1 MSQHFQFLSK
11 EWPELHEAATKAEN
25 LAHPDPRAA
34 CFYSRR
40 TLELAINWLYSI
52 EDNLTEPYKDDLS
65 AKIFEPSFKNLLGN
79 TLHRKCDLIRKL
91 GNLAVHSNKPI
102 LVKDAIVALNELFH
116 LCYWLG
122 RDYGRTTKPDPTAT
136 FDPELLPKTSPVP
149 AQSIVQIQTLSTQL
163 ADKDQ
168 KLAELSHQNASLDAQ
183 LQQLRTEIAQ
193 AKATQTPE
201 IDLHDYTETQ
211 TRDYFIDLLLKEAG
225 WEFLVGDMGSE
236 RRCPELVEGSRTAH
250 IAREFPVTGMPN
262 NSGNGFID
270 YVLWGNDGKPLAII
284 EAKRTRRE
292 PQAGQQQAKL
302 YADCLQAQFG
312 QRPIILYTNGYEHWL
327 WDDTKY
333 PPRQIQGFFKQT
345 ELELMIQRRT
355 TRQLL
360 LTAEIN
366 NQICGR
372 YYQNRAIRRIS
383 ETFERD
389 HQRRALVV
397 MATGAGKTR
406 TVIALSDL
414 LMRCNWVKRVLFL
427 ADRVALVKQ
436 ATSAF
441 KEYLPTAN
449 PVNLVTEKNSEG
461 RLYLSTYPTMMG
473 LINGD
478 SNGTRP
484 FGVGHFDLIVID
496 EAHRSVYQKYR
507 AIFDYFDA
515 MLVGLTATPTE
526 EIDRNTYSL
535 FNLETGV
542 PTDAYTLEEAV
553 NDGFLVPPEAVSVP
567 LKFQREGIK
576 YDELPEEDKEQW
588 DQLEWEDEEIPDE
601 VEAAALNQW
610 LFNVDTV
617 DKVLEHLMLRG
628 QKVAG
633 GDRLGKTII
642 FAKNNDHAK
651 FIAERFD
658 ANYPHYQGEF
668 ARVITHKVEYA
679 QSLIEDF
686 SIANKPPHIAISV
699 DMLDTGIDVPE
710 VVNLV
715 FFKIVRSKT
724 KFWQM
729 VGRGTR
735 LCPNLFET
743 DRHKEFFYIFDYCQ
757 NLEFFSQN
765 VKASSGAVSVSL
777 GKRLFCSRL
786 ELLAELDKLPQTTQ
800 PPGSAPFDKLRASPL
815 TGRDSIGSATLT
827 GQDSVGERN
836 RTESEQ
842 VSDTSGFYDYAVS
855 KIVSETDVRQSI
867 ASQLHQE
874 VVAMNLD
881 NFIVR
886 PQRQLVETYNKATA
900 WQNLQPAQLNELA
913 EQIAG
918 LPTQLPTEPETAKR
932 FDLLMLRLQLARLKQ
947 ETRFARLVIQVRE
960 IAAAL
965 ETKDSIPQVQEQ
977 MELIQELQTDEWW
990 IDVTIPLLERARIGL
1005 RTLIGLIDKTQR
1017 QPIYTNF
1024 IDEMGT
1030 ETVFELPGFIS
1041 PNEFDRFRAKAR
1053 QFLIAH
1059 ENHITIHKLRFNQP
1073 LTATDLNELER
1084 MLLTAEIGTREH
1096 LNHAKETCAGLGIFI
1111 RSLVGLDREAA
1122 KKAFGNFISGSPL
1135 SASQIEFI
1143 NLIIDH
1149 LTYHGIMQPSLLY
1162 ESPFTDINAQGP
1174 EGVFSSEQ
1182 VDDLV
1187 AILDR
1192 IHANSAA

>member
-1 MSQHFQFLSK
+1 MSQHFQFLRK
-11 EWPELHEAATKAEN
+11 EWPELYEAATKAEN

-52 EDNLTEPYKDDLS
+52 EDNLIEPYKDDLS

-91 GNLAVHSNKPI
+91 GNLAVHNNKPI
-102 LVKDAIVALNELFH
+102 LVKDAIVALSELFH

-122 RDYGRTTKPDPTAT
+122 RNYGRSTKPEPTAT

-149 AQSIVQIQTLSTQL
+149 AQSIAQIQNLSTQL

-168 KLAELSHQNASLDAQ
+168 KLAELSNQNATLDAQ

-193 AKATQTPE
+193 AKAAQIPE
-201 IDLHDYTETQ
+201 IDRHDYTETE
-211 TRDYFIDLLLKEAG
+211 TRDSFIDLLLKEAD
-225 WEFLVGDMGSE
+225 WALDQ
-236 RRCPELVEGSRTAH
+236 PNN
-250 IAREFPVTGMPN
+250 REFPVTGMPN
-262 NSGNGFID
+262 NSGTGFVD
-270 YVLWGNDGKPLAII
+270 YVLWSNDGQPLALI
-284 EAKRTRRE
+284 EAKRTRRD
-292 PQAGQQQAKL
+292 PQVGQQQAKL
-302 YADCLQAQFG
+302 YADCLETQFG
-312 QRPIILYTNGYEHWL
+312 QRPVIFYTNGYEHWL
-327 WDDTKY
+327 WDDTNY
-333 PPRQIQGFFKQT
+333 PPRQIQGFFKQA

-355 TRQLL
+355 NRQPLL
-360 LTAEIN
+360 IADIN
-366 NQICGR
+366 NQICDR
-372 YYQNRAIRRIS
+372 YYQSRAIRRIS

-389 HQRRALVV
+389 HERRALVV

-406 TVIALSDL
+406 TVVALSDV

-436 ATSAF
+436 ATNTF
-441 KEYLPTAN
+441 KKYLPTAN

-478 SNGTRP
+478 GNGNRP

-507 AIFDYFDA
+507 AIFSYFDA

-542 PTDAYTLEEAV
+542 PTDAYTLAEAV
-553 NDGFLVPPEAVSVP
+553 SDGYLVRPEAVSVP

-588 DQLEWEDEEIPDE
+588 DELEWEDDEIPDE
-601 VEAAALNQW
+601 VDAAALNQW

-658 ANYPHYQGEF
+658 ANYPHYKGEF

-686 SIANKPPHIAISV
+686 SKANKPPHIAISV

-735 LCPNLFET
+735 LCPNLFEA

-765 VKASSGAVSVSL
+765 LKASSGAVSPSL

-800 PPGSAPFDKLRASPL
+800 PTGSTSL
-815 TGRDSIGSATLT
+815 TGLDLVS
-827 GQDSVGERN
+827 ERS
-836 RTESEQ
+836 RTDRITA
-842 VSDTSGFYDYAVS
+842 SDTSGLYDPAVA
-855 KIVSETDVRQSI
+855 KIVNEADVRQSI
-867 ASQLHQE
+867 ANQLHQE

-918 LPTQLPTEPETAKR
+918 LPTQLPSEPETAKR

-947 ETRFARLVIQVRE
+947 EPKFSRLVTQVRE

-990 IDVTIPLLERARIGL
+990 IDVTIPMLERTRKRL
-1005 RTLIGLIDKTQR
+1005 RALIGLIDKTQR

-1030 ETVFELPGFIS
+1030 ETVFDLPGFIS

-1053 QFLIAH
+1053 QFLLAH

-1073 LTATDLNELER
+1073 LTATDLSELER
-1084 MLLTAEIGTREH
+1084 MLLTAEVGTREH

-1122 KKAFGNFISGSPL
+1122 KQAFGDFISGSL
-1135 SASQIEFI
+1135 LTASQIEFI

-1149 LTYHGIMQPSLLY
+1149 LTYHGIMEASLLY
-1162 ESPFTDINAQGP
+1162 ESPFIDINSQGP
-1174 EGVFSSEQ
+1174 EGVFSSGQ

-1187 AILDR
+1187 AILDQ
-1192 IHANSAA
+1192 IYANSAA

>member
-1 MSQHFQFLSK
+1 MSQHFQFLRK
-11 EWPELHEAATKAEN
+11 EWPELYEAATKAEN

-52 EDNLTEPYKDDLS
+52 EDNLIEPYKDDLS

-91 GNLAVHSNKPI
+91 GNLAVHNNKPI
-102 LVKDAIVALNELFH
+102 LVKDAIVALSELFH

-122 RDYGRTTKPDPTAT
+122 RNYGRSTKPEPTAT

-149 AQSIVQIQTLSTQL
+149 AQSIAQIQNLSTQL

-168 KLAELSHQNASLDAQ
+168 KLAELSNQNATLDAQ
-183 LQQLRTEIAQ
+183 LQQLRTEVTQ
-193 AKATQTPE
+193 AKAAQIPE
-201 IDLHDYTETQ
+201 IDRHDYTETQ
-211 TRDYFIDLLLKEAG
+211 TRDSFIDLLLKEAD
-225 WEFLVGDMGSE
+225 WALDQ
-236 RRCPELVEGSRTAH
+236 PNN
-250 IAREFPVTGMPN
+250 REFPVIGMPN
-262 NSGNGFID
+262 NSGNGFVD
-270 YVLWGNDGKPLAII
+270 YVLWSNDGQPLALI
-284 EAKRTRRE
+284 EAKRTRRD
-292 PQAGQQQAKL
+292 PQVGQQQAKL
-302 YADCLQAQFG
+302 YADCLETQFG
-312 QRPIILYTNGYEHWL
+312 QRPIIFYTNGYEHWL
-327 WDDTKY
+327 WDDTNY
-333 PPRQIQGFFKQT
+333 PPRQIQGFFKQA

-355 TRQLL
+355 NRQTLL
-360 LTAEIN
+360 LAEIN
-366 NQICGR
+366 SQICDR

-389 HQRRALVV
+389 RERRALVV

-406 TVIALSDL
+406 TVVALSDV

-436 ATSAF
+436 ATNAF
-441 KEYLPTAN
+441 KKYLPTAN

-478 SNGTRP
+478 GNGNRP

-507 AIFDYFDA
+507 AIFNYFDA

-542 PTDAYTLEEAV
+542 PTDAYTLAEAV
-553 NDGFLVPPEAVSVP
+553 SDGYLVPPEAVSVP

-588 DQLEWEDEEIPDE
+588 DELEWEDDEIPDE

-651 FIAERFD
+651 FIVQRFD
-658 ANYPHYQGEF
+658 ANYPHYKGEF

-686 SIANKPPHIAISV
+686 SKANKPPHIAISV

-735 LCPNLFET
+735 LCPNLFEA

-765 VKASSGAVSVSL
+765 VKASSGAVSPSL

-800 PPGSAPFDKLRASPL
+800 PPGSAPL
-815 TGRDSIGSATLT
+815 TGRDSVSGNSVEGDL
-827 GQDSVGERN
+827 VGERS
-836 RTESEQ
+836 RTDQIRASESAIIFNLNVPDIINE
-842 VSDTSGFYDYAVS
+842 S
-855 KIVSETDVRQSI
+855 DVRQSI
-867 ASQLHQE
+867 ANQLHQE

-886 PQRQLVETYNKATA
+886 PQRQLVETYRTH
-900 WQNLQPAQLNELA
+900 L
-913 EQIAG
+913 G
-918 LPTQLPTEPETAKR
+918 
-932 FDLLMLRLQLARLKQ
+932 
-947 ETRFARLVIQVRE
+947 
-960 IAAAL
+960 
-965 ETKDSIPQVQEQ
+965 SIF
-977 MELIQELQTDEWW
+977 
-990 IDVTIPLLERARIGL
+990 RI
-1005 RTLIGLIDKTQR
+1005 
-1017 QPIYTNF
+1017 
-1024 IDEMGT
+1024 
-1030 ETVFELPGFIS
+1030 
-1041 PNEFDRFRAKAR
+1041 
-1053 QFLIAH
+1053 
-1059 ENHITIHKLRFNQP
+1059 
-1073 LTATDLNELER
+1073 
-1084 MLLTAEIGTREH
+1084 
-1096 LNHAKETCAGLGIFI
+1096 
-1111 RSLVGLDREAA
+1111 
-1122 KKAFGNFISGSPL
+1122 
-1135 SASQIEFI
+1135 
-1143 NLIIDH
+1143 
-1149 LTYHGIMQPSLLY
+1149 
-1162 ESPFTDINAQGP
+1162 
-1174 EGVFSSEQ
+1174 
-1182 VDDLV
+1182 
-1187 AILDR
+1187 
-1192 IHANSAA
+1192 

>member
-1 MSQHFQFLSK
+1 MSQHFQFLRK
-11 EWPELHEAATKAEN
+11 EWPELYEAATKAEN

-91 GNLAVHSNKPI
+91 GNLAVHNNKPI
-102 LVKDAIVALNELFH
+102 LVKDAIVALSELFH

-122 RDYGRTTKPDPTAT
+122 RNYGRSTKPEPTAT
-136 FDPELLPKTSPVP
+136 FDPKLLPKTSPVP
-149 AQSIVQIQTLSTQL
+149 AQSIAQIQTLSTQL

-168 KLAELSHQNASLDAQ
+168 KLAELSHQNATLDAQ
-183 LQQLRTEIAQ
+183 LQQLRTEITQ
-193 AKATQTPE
+193 AKAAQIPE
-201 IDLHDYTETQ
+201 IDRHDYTETQ

-225 WEFLVGDMGSE
+225 WALDQ
-236 RRCPELVEGSRTAH
+236 PNN
-250 IAREFPVTGMPN
+250 REFPVTGMPN
-262 NSGNGFID
+262 NSGTGFVD
-270 YVLWGNDGKPLAII
+270 YVLWSNDGQPLALI
-284 EAKRTRRE
+284 EAKRTRRD
-292 PQAGQQQAKL
+292 PQVGQQQAKL
-302 YADCLQAQFG
+302 YADCLETQFG
-312 QRPIILYTNGYEHWL
+312 QRPIIFYTNGYEHWL
-327 WDDTKY
+327 WDDTNY
-333 PPRQIQGFFKQT
+333 PPRQIQGFFKQA

-355 TRQLL
+355 NRQTLL
-360 LTAEIN
+360 LAEIN
-366 NQICGR
+366 SQICDR

-389 HQRRALVV
+389 HERRALVV

-406 TVIALSDL
+406 TVVALSDV

-436 ATSAF
+436 ATNAF
-441 KEYLPTAN
+441 KKYLPTAN

-478 SNGTRP
+478 GNGNRP

-507 AIFDYFDA
+507 AIFNYFDA

-542 PTDAYTLEEAV
+542 PTDAYTLAEAV
-553 NDGFLVPPEAVSVP
+553 SDGYLVPPEAVSVP

-588 DQLEWEDEEIPDE
+588 DELEWEDDEIPDE

-651 FIAERFD
+651 FIAQRFD
-658 ANYPHYQGEF
+658 ANYPHYKGEF

-686 SIANKPPHIAISV
+686 SKANKPPHIAISV

-735 LCPNLFET
+735 LCPNLFEA

-765 VKASSGAVSVSL
+765 IKPSSGTLAVSLS
-777 GKRLFCSRL
+777 KRLFCSRL

-800 PPGSAPFDKLRASPL
+800 PPGSAPL
-815 TGRDSIGSATLT
+815 TGRDS
-827 GQDSVGERN
+827 VGERS
-836 RTESEQ
+836 RTERIQ
-842 VSDTSGFYDYAVS
+842 ASDASGLYDPAVA
-855 KIVSETDVRQSI
+855 KIVNEADVRQSI
-867 ASQLHQE
+867 ANQLHQE

-947 ETRFARLVIQVRE
+947 EPKFSRLATQVRE

-977 MELIQELQTDEWW
+977 MELIQEIQTDEWW
-990 IDVTIPLLERARIGL
+990 IDVIIPMLERARKQL
-1005 RTLIGLIDKTQR
+1005 RALIGLIDKTQR

-1030 ETVFELPGFIS
+1030 ETVFDLPGFIS

-1053 QFLIAH
+1053 QFLLAH

-1073 LTATDLNELER
+1073 LTATDLSELER
-1084 MLLTAEIGTREH
+1084 MLLTAEVGTREH

-1111 RSLVGLDREAA
+1111 RSLVGLDREAT
-1122 KKAFGNFISGSPL
+1122 KQAFGDFISGSPL

-1149 LTYHGIMQPSLLY
+1149 LTYHGIMEASLLY
-1162 ESPFTDINAQGP
+1162 ESPFIDINAQGP
-1174 EGVFSSEQ
+1174 EGVFSSGQ

-1187 AILDR
+1187 AILDQ
-1192 IHANSAA
+1192 IYANSAA